1 MSTRYCSTCGT
12 LLSESAVI
20 CGECGARYQESPY
33 EKRATDAPGAWSSTP
48 KARSRDLGRAPEENA
63 QEKASDTGVQLLSS
77 DALAPKNPGATAL
90 RTQEQYDQLMAT
102 QQPHTASQPANGSAD
117 DGSSPRTGELGYPL
131 DGCEPASVLKRLLAA
146 VIDTVIGTIV
156 MVPMTIGITLILVQD
171 KAGLL
176 AQILVGVGAAVPAAY
191 TVVMWW
197 LLGAK
202 GFTLGKLIMGLRV
215 TRTEQGGPI
224 GFGRSLGR
232 WALYGVIPW
241 LMALSIFF
249 DPRKV
254 LRGFHDRAVGAVV
267 TDVRSGRNPM
277 HPRPD
282 DFERPDASE
291 YLGQSSVEVQAHDNL
306 LATPGAAWNGQ
317 QTHKPAPAAAVDTSW
332 APAEPAPAQQEQG
345 HPAPQ
350 PTEQHAWQAPPPGHS
365 PVQAT
370 GQAHPVSPYGSG
382 QPAPGPTGFAA
393 PSAAPVGD
401 AQPAPASAP
410 HEQTS
415 APSPNWGPPASA
427 WDTGSPAAEA
437 GSWQPPVVDVEPSP
451 AAPMQQSTEHPAA
464 QVPAPH
470 SSVTPAQQA
479 SSVPEPTAHTP
490 APPAMHAPE
499 PRNSTGVDAGVDE
512 ATRLASDIDEH
523 TRPDLSS
530 LEDEDEDLEATRL
543 SPAAHPRPRLRI
555 RLVADDGTETTVDR
569 PVVVGRN
576 PAAREEGDERFVVK
590 DSTRSVSKTH
600 LRVDPTGEDVMV
612 TDLGSTNGSA
622 ITREDGEREALAA
635 DTPVA
640 LPDGAGLAIGDRT
653 LTVERVQ

>member
-33 EKRATDAPGAWSSTP
+33 EKRATDAPGAWSSAP

-63 QEKASDTGVQLLSS
+63 QEKASDTGVQLLSP

-102 QQPHTASQPANGSAD
+102 QQPHTASQPASGSAD
-117 DGSSPRTGELGYPL
+117 DGTSPRTGELGYPL

-156 MVPMTIGITLILVQD
+156 MVPMIIGVTLILVQD

-197 LLGAK
+197 LVGAK

-249 DPRKV
+249 DPRKL

-267 TDVRSGRNPM
+267 TDARSGRNPM

-317 QTHKPAPAAAVDTSW
+317 QTQEPAPAAAVDTSW
-332 APAEPAPAQQEQG
+332 APSEPAPAQQEQG
-345 HPAPQ
+345 HHAPQ
-350 PTEQHAWQAPPPGHS
+350 LPEQHAWQTPPS
-365 PVQAT
+365 
-370 GQAHPVSPYGSG
+370 
-382 QPAPGPTGFAA
+382 
-393 PSAAPVGD
+393 
-401 AQPAPASAP
+401 
-410 HEQTS
+410 
-415 APSPNWGPPASA
+415 NWGPPASA
-427 WDTGSPAAEA
+427 WDTGSPAAGT

-451 AAPMQQSTEHPAA
+451 AAPVQQNAEQSAA
-464 QVPAPH
+464 QAPAQQP
-470 SSVTPAQQA
+470 SVTPAQQA
-479 SSVPEPTAHTP
+479 SSVPESAAHSP
-490 APPAMHAPE
+490 APPAANAPE
-499 PRNSTGVDAGVDE
+499 PQISTGVDAGVDE
-512 ATRLASDIDEH
+512 ATRLASDVDEH

-530 LEDEDEDLEATRL
+530 LEDDDEDLEATRL
-543 SPAAHPRPRLRI
+543 SPAAHPRPRI

-576 PAAREEGDERFVVK
+576 PAPREEGDERFVVK

-653 LTVERVQ
+653 LTVERMQ